1 MANGLPCAY
10 LQSTNMKKIA
20 FVLLLLPSI
29 LWAQKTSK
37 NSIKINLSSLLLR
50 NYNFTY
56 ERSISKH
63 MSFSLGFRTMPYGEV
78 PMEGTITEQIDDKS
92 INLSRMK
99 LGNIAITPEI
109 RYYFSSK
116 GNQGFYAAPYARY
129 LVYDLTAPITVE
141 DKTSGQLVQVDRDFK
156 GKITSM
162 NGGLMF
168 GIQYPIWKN
177 RMVFDFWIVG
187 AHFGTSTG
195 ILTAEFNPALSTDEQ
210 AILQRE
216 VDNLDTS
223 PFKSV
228 GKVTANRAQINTEGP
243 WFGVRGLGINLGFKF

>member
-1 MANGLPCAY
+1 
-10 LQSTNMKKIA
+10 MKKILY
-20 FVLLLLPSI
+20 LLLLAPSL
-29 LWAQKTSK
+29 LWAQKSPK
-37 NSIKINLSSLLLR
+37 NIIKVNLSSLLLR

-56 ERSISKH
+56 ERSLSKH
-63 MSFSLGFRTMPYGEV
+63 ISFSLGFRTMPYGNV
-78 PMEGTITEQIDDKS
+78 PFEGTITDIIDDKS
-92 INLSRMK
+92 INISRMR

-141 DKTSGQLVQVDRDFK
+141 DKSSGQFVQVDRDFK

-168 GIQYPIWKN
+168 GVQYPIWKN
-177 RMVFDFWIVG
+177 RMVFDFWIIG
-187 AHFGTSTG
+187 AHAGTSTG
-195 ILTAEFNPALSTDEQ
+195 ILTAEFKPALSADEQ
-210 AILQRE
+210 AVLQRE

-228 GKVTANRAQINTEGP
+228 GKVTANTAQINTEGP
-243 WFGVRGLGINLGFKF
+243 WLGVRGLGINLGFKF